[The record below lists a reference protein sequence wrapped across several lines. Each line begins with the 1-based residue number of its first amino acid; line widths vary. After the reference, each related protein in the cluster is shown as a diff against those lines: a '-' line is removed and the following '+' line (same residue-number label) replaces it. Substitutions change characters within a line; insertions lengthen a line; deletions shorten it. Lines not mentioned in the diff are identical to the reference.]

1 MNLDSCINEIINEN
15 KLNKINDEI
24 NLINKL
30 LNFEFNNKES
40 IVRKHLY
47 SKNKFNFTLFNNYY
61 SKKYI
66 DYQLEYLKLN
76 DIRQEII
83 LNREQFLKA
92 KNILLHFYKKY
103 YSIINKLIKIDFTKV
118 NKHFIL
124 KKILAIFFFN
134 KINNDKV
141 YSKYK
146 KIKDDFNICVS
157 QFKNKISFLT
167 DFSLTDFN
175 DIFSNN
181 FIYNSDKLMSSGE
194 KYIYNKLID
203 LYMHNASL
211 IYFYY
216 EYVLPVKFKNN
227 LRADFFCLII
237 DKNNQIKKVIIEIN
251 GDQHYTFIP
260 FFNDIHLHQRD
271 SIKKKFCIDNHI
283 EIITFDYNNIYS
295 FDNVFIKL
303 LK

>member
-1 MNLDSCINEIINEN
+1 MNLDSCINQIINEN
-15 KLNKINDEI
+15 KLNKIYDEI
-24 NLINKL
+24 IFINKL
-30 LNFEFNNKES
+30 LNFQFNNKET
-40 IVRKHLY
+40 IIKKHLY
-47 SKNKFNFTLFNNYY
+47 SKNKFNFTLFDNYY
-61 SKKYI
+61 SNIYI
-66 DYQLEYLKLN
+66 HYQFEYLKLN
-76 DIRQEII
+76 DIKQEII
-83 LNREQFLKA
+83 LNRQQFLKA
-92 KNILLHFYKKY
+92 KTILLHFQKKY
-103 YSIINKLIKIDFTKV
+103 YSIINKLIKIDFSKV
-118 NKHFIL
+118 KKHFVF
-124 KKILAIFFFN
+124 KKILAILFFK
-134 KINNDKV
+134 KINNYKV
-141 YSKYK
+141 FSKYK
-146 KIKDDFNICVS
+146 KFKEDFNICIS

-167 DFSLTDFN
+167 EFSLTDFN

-181 FIYNSDKLMSSGE
+181 FIYNSDKIMTSGE

-203 LYMHNASL
+203 LYMHNDSL

-251 GDQHYTFIP
+251 GDQHYTFIH

-283 EIITFDYNNIYS
+283 EIITFDYNDIYS